1 MIAIAADE
9 NAADLRRESGRRI
22 ERPAAAPCAGSVRPP
37 VENDQAKRGRE
48 SAVKLRRSAGFYFRQ
63 LRPDGLLV
71 GSERVRTTIE
81 QPIQLS
87 RG

>member
-1 MIAIAADE
+1 MKT
-9 NAADLRRESGRRI
+9 RRTCAERAEGESSVLQQLHVRG
-22 ERPAAAPCAGSVRPP
+22 VRPP